1 VYLSIAKKDSS
12 AANPHVHFVRPRQAI
27 HCNVFRILIHIDAIE
42 DLMLYHFPRED
53 LVAGGKIP
61 WWEFNWQFGRADRD
75 LGEEVMHPLLD
86 FVGRLG
92 HSSEGLIEMMMTKTK
107 SWGGSQHR
115 DWLSREPE
123 YRGRSR
129 VHQADTRR
137 GSGWHRGESYRGKGD
152 RLQDNLFPS
161 YWDDASGEEKRA
173 MNLLWQEKNGTLE
186 TGSMGLDQL

>member
-1 VYLSIAKKDSS
+1 VDQRAFYCWAISKDPSKIPQTVYLSIAKKDSS

-107 SWGGSQHR
+107 SWGVHSTEIGLAGSLNTEEDPGFTKLILEEALGGTEGNHTVERVTDCKTTSSLPIGMMLQVR
-115 DWLSREPE
+115 K
-123 YRGRSR
+123 RG
-129 VHQADTRR
+129 
-137 GSGWHRGESYRGKGD
+137 
-152 RLQDNLFPS
+152 L
-161 YWDDASGEEKRA
+161 
-173 MNLLWQEKNGTLE
+173 
-186 TGSMGLDQL
+186 